1 MTPFAILGAPKTSTS
16 TIVALCNAH
25 PRVLALFEIDF
36 TQGPDFNR
44 NAEFTARYPEA
55 RKLFA
60 ASLPLGDALGE
71 VAAILRAQGG
81 MHSISSAP
89 RFRSSMPT
97 ACATLR

>member
-44 NAEFTARYPEA
+44 NAEFTARYPT
-55 RKLFA
+55 
-60 ASLPLGDALGE
+60 
-71 VAAILRAQGG
+71 
-81 MHSISSAP
+81 AP
-89 RFRSSMPT
+89 KMVVPKPPT
-97 ACATLR
+97 APAGND